1 MAFVAALAAAL
12 SVLLMIW
19 AAPAAVS
26 WRLQTVESGVADHAC
41 EPACGISVMLSS
53 IIASLQAGA
62 ALEPALERAF
72 DSVFPE
78 RRCGVLVRATCATPL
93 RPATGMPS
101 VCMPY
106 AMARA
111 TWM

>member
-78 RRCGVLVRATCATPL
+78 RRCATCATPL

>member
-78 RRCGVLVRATCATPL
+78 RRCGGARARHMRDPL

>member
-41 EPACGISVMLSS
+41 EPARGISVMLSS

-62 ALEPALERAF
+62 ALGRALE
-72 DSVFPE
+72 
-78 RRCGVLVRATCATPL
+78 
-93 RPATGMPS
+93 
-101 VCMPY
+101 
-106 AMARA
+106 
-111 TWM
+111 